1 MPKDESESSY
11 LYWAAVQAFDD
22 FIRRE
27 VTTIN
32 LQFESLERF
41 IIPYHTDANQ
51 RKEFAN
57 MLENVERLE
66 RAEEQAIAALMEE
79 RSYFLRKMFV

>member
-1 MPKDESESSY
+1 MSESSY

-41 IIPYHTDANQ
+41 TIPYHTDSNQ
-51 RKEFAN
+51 RREFAA

-66 RAEEQAIAALMEE
+66 QAEEQAIVALLEE
-79 RSYFLRKMFV
+79 KSYFLRKMFV